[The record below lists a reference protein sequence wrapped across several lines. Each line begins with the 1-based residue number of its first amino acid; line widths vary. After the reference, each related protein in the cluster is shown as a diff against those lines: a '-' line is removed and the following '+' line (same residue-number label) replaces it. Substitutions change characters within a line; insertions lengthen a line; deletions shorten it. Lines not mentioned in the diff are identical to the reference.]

1 MTISE
6 TLKKRWYVPVAIL
19 GIIIILLIWAAFAS
33 IGTESFSSLYVY
45 KLNGSDIPQG
55 NIISL
60 TEEDFTIFPK
70 LVVIRDNISW
80 EGSNLYFVDLT
91 SDEYYFFKERYMSPN
106 RTPNLG
112 DPRFFEYKGKYYSY
126 HPPARP

>member
-33 IGTESFSSLYVY
+33 IGTESFASLYLY

-91 SDEYYFFKERYMSPN
+91 SDEYHFFKECYMSN
-106 RTPNLG
+106 RTPFFGNT
-112 DPRFFEYKGKYYSY
+112 RFFEYKGKYYSY
-126 HPPARP
+126 MPPQIH